1 MTQFIKEKL
10 DESAEQIAKK
20 RNRLVKLAS
29 IFARTNSVLT
39 GKKIVVNVVDD
50 MSMNSPAWSSTQEV
64 WLNSAVIKDDFSAKS
79 LISLQGLDFHELSHL
94 RFTPRNA
101 HPLPIWVK
109 ENKLWEAFNILED
122 NRIENFMVAQLPS
135 VASWLT
141 VTITDYLLDD
151 ETSLETVFPLVYG
164 RKYLPQDIQDLA
176 VDKYKS
182 PKDIQELADLLDE
195 YITLVFE
202 LNNDDIER
210 AKEII
215 KRFDELLDN
224 LPKQTG
230 NTGCKFPGLT
240 NSSNEGEGGIEVVYR
255 VKNPHTNR
263 KVQGY
268 ESGST
273 RPASKKEQEQIAG
286 KVKDKVKNSPK
297 PKKRIFVDVELPN
310 DVTADVPSD
319 VPSDEPTNSNAT
331 GNSKDTSKENNYD
344 RNEKVA
350 GDSEVDFEDLEF
362 DDTEYAD
369 DDFDYGAD
377 FYEAGDKS
385 QVGNQKGTTG
395 DNQQVTDILND
406 IIDNTVKELSK
417 EVNTVAKQLGISID
431 LEGGDV
437 NAPERARYSEVV
449 APAEL
454 VLIAKAFGRELE
466 RIKAEHEPAYETEVD
481 TGRLNVVRY
490 LQDKEFDTCFDEWQ
504 EGKSDVTDIEAV
516 ILLDKSGSM
525 SGDNADN
532 AYKSMWAI
540 KKALEQVN
548 ATATVVLFDSWNYL
562 LYSADEKAGVTIRD
576 GGASGGTNPCDSLL
590 YAKKIFAETSKPV
603 KLLFMITDGAWDT
616 KQGEQA
622 IKEMRNAGVLT
633 CQAYLSGY
641 EIQAEH
647 LEGYRHSFELL
658 TQIKSA
664 KDILTLGRN
673 LVRLAISRN
682 LAK

>member
-1 MTQFIKEKL
+1 MTQFIKEKV
-10 DESAEQIAKK
+10 DESAEQITKK

-39 GKKIVVNVVDD
+39 GKKIVVNVVDNY
-50 MSMNSPAWSSTQEV
+50 SMNSPAWSSTQEV

-94 RFTPRNA
+94 RFTPRTA
-101 HPLPIWVK
+101 HPLPTWVK

-122 NRIENFMVAQLPS
+122 NRIENFMVTQLPS
-135 VASWLT
+135 VANWLT
-141 VTITDYLLDD
+141 VTISDYLLDD
-151 ETSLETVFPLVYG
+151 ETSLETAFPLVYG
-164 RKYLPQDIQDLA
+164 RKYLPQEIQDLA

-182 PKDIQELADLLDE
+182 PKDIQELSELLDE

-202 LNNDDIER
+202 LNNSDIER

-224 LPKQTG
+224 LPKQSGDTTC
-230 NTGCKFPGLT
+230 NLPAPS
-240 NSSNEGEGGIEVVYR
+240 NSRSDEGGIEVVYR
-255 VKNPHTNR
+255 VKNPHTYR

-268 ESGST
+268 ESSSN
-273 RPASKKEQEQIAG
+273 RPAGKKEQEQYAD

-297 PKKRIFVDVELPN
+297 PKKRIVIDVELPKEPSNETSN
-310 DVTADVPSD
+310 DDSNADVCK
-319 VPSDEPTNSNAT
+319 PTNSKN
-331 GNSKDTSKENNYD
+331 TSKENKYD
-344 RNEKVA
+344 RNENVK
-350 GDSEVDFEDLEF
+350 GDSEIDFDDLEF

-369 DDFDYGAD
+369 DDVDYGAD

-385 QVGNQKGTTG
+385 VGNQGGTTG
-395 DNQQVTDILND
+395 DNQQVTDVLND

-417 EVNTVAKQLGISID
+417 EITSVAKQLGIAVD
-431 LEGGDV
+431 LIGG
-437 NAPERARYSEVV
+437 NADTPERARYSEVV

-454 VLIAKAFGRELE
+454 VLIAKAFGKELE
-466 RIKAEHEPAYETEVD
+466 RIKADYEPAYETEVD

-504 EGKSDVTDIEAV
+504 EGKSDVTEIEAV

-525 SGDNADN
+525 SGENADN

-548 ATATVVLFDSWNYL
+548 ATATVVLFDHYNYL

-576 GGASGGTNPCDSLL
+576 GGASGGTDPKDSLL
-590 YAKKIFAETSKPV
+590 YAKKLLAETSKPI
-603 KLLFMITDGAWDT
+603 KLLFMITDGAWGT
-616 KQGEQA
+616 EQGENA

-641 EIQAEH
+641 EISAEH
-647 LEGYRHSFELL
+647 LEGYRHNFELL